1 MVGLSHNHKR
11 QCFHRDQNYQRVTMA
26 ISCWARIDMDGT
38 DRQYTGGSRAREGTD
53 FQYSSHCGVSFCMK
67 FRAIVMPWCSRS
79 IRFTDG
85 QGLIIV
91 LKPCNAIPGRSRSR
105 SSLSVLLQYH
115 DPLLLVLTTLT
126 MLSARL
132 FGYYEIEHRVEIL
145 LMRCMSFP
153 APGSINVLVDLAMA
167 RFVVFDIWIQY
178 LARND

>member
-1 MVGLSHNHKR
+1 MIRIIRGSLWQFHVGRELIWTERTDSKQEDQEQEKGR
-11 QCFHRDQNYQRVTMA
+11 IFSIHRIV
-26 ISCWARIDMDGT
+26 
-38 DRQYTGGSRAREGTD
+38 
-53 FQYSSHCGVSFCMK
+53 VSALFCMR